1 MTNMTSQAD
10 RSSSASVLSLKH
22 RRKSSLLMFQYVW
35 GLIFVDIWR
44 KIGKI
49 GFKHR
54 IYPQFTLVAA
64 QLSSRE
70 FHHMYRDRS
79 PPYPLWFAFASK
91 EEKGRIDKILE
102 LRNNYCIDR
111 TKQIRLTK
119 ERFEIKRSA
128 IHWTCDE
135 TDKIMVMGQPGLVR
149 YLSNHHQNA
158 CLWTDQKPQTFFMR
172 KLPTS
177 APKKLERPF
186 VATSA
191 VWLWDTLQAWE
202 GYAISR
208 HSTKSLHGALMNASI
223 FFLQGFLSLT
233 PDNKPLKFSAPE
245 WYTTE
250 GILWTASFSTDWN

>member
-1 MTNMTSQAD
+1 MTSQAD

-70 FHHMYRDRS
+70 FHRMYRDRI

-91 EEKGRIDKILE
+91 EEKGRIIKILE

-135 TDKIMVMGQPGLVR
+135 ADKIMVMGQPGLVR
-149 YLSNHHQNA
+149 YLSNHHQYA

-172 KLPTS
+172 KLPAS

-208 HSTKSLHGALMNASI
+208 HSTKSLHGALMKASI
-223 FFLQGFLSLT
+223 FFFTRFSL
-233 PDNKPLKFSAPE
+233 A
-245 WYTTE
+245 YTGQQASE
-250 GILWTASFSTDWN
+250 VFCPGMVYHRRHFMDPSFSTDWN

>member
-1 MTNMTSQAD
+1 M
-10 RSSSASVLSLKH
+10 
-22 RRKSSLLMFQYVW
+22 
-35 GLIFVDIWR
+35 DIWR

-70 FHHMYRDRS
+70 FHRMYRDRS

-91 EEKGRIDKILE
+91 EEEGRIIKILE

-135 TDKIMVMGQPGLVR
+135 ADKIMVMGQPGLVR
-149 YLSNHHQNA
+149 YLSNHHQYA

-172 KLPTS
+172 KLPAS

-191 VWLWDTLQAWE
+191 V
-202 GYAISR
+202 
-208 HSTKSLHGALMNASI
+208 
-223 FFLQGFLSLT
+223 
-233 PDNKPLKFSAPE
+233 
-245 WYTTE
+245 
-250 GILWTASFSTDWN
+250 

>member
-1 MTNMTSQAD
+1 
-10 RSSSASVLSLKH
+10 
-22 RRKSSLLMFQYVW
+22 
-35 GLIFVDIWR
+35 
-44 KIGKI
+44 
-49 GFKHR
+49 
-54 IYPQFTLVAA
+54 
-64 QLSSRE
+64 
-70 FHHMYRDRS
+70 MYRDRS

-91 EEKGRIDKILE
+91 EEKGRIIKILE

-135 TDKIMVMGQPGLVR
+135 ADKIMVMGQPGLVR
-149 YLSNHHQNA
+149 YLSNHQYA

-172 KLPTS
+172 KLPAS

-208 HSTKSLHGALMNASI
+208 HSTKRLHGALMNASI

-233 PDNKPLKFSAPE
+233 PDNKPLKFFCPGMV
-245 WYTTE
+245 YHRRH
-250 GILWTASFSTDWN
+250 FMDRQFFDWLKLKMCDSYFHKLFFFRKVWFFRPLK